1 MIKKLASGINWIF
14 SPLLIPTYI
23 TFLLLYS
30 GFHFSMFSWPA
41 KRFLL
46 IVIFISTAVMPSI
59 TILISKFGKRIVLSD
74 RKPSDSRIAFLF
86 VALYYYLGFYL
97 LNKIPL
103 YAIFKILLLAGAILI
118 VALMLVS
125 LLIEISHHTT
135 ALGAAFGMMLALS
148 LRIGLN
154 PIQMLS
160 GIVLVSG
167 ITGTAVMIR
176 NDNNL
181 WGTLAG
187 FPLGFCVFFL
197 IFYIL

>member
-1 MIKKLASGINWIF
+1 MIRKLANGINWIF

-30 GFHFSMFSWPA
+30 GFHFTMFSWPA

-59 TILISKFGKRIVLSD
+59 TILISEFGKRIGLSD
-74 RKPSDSRIAFLF
+74 RKPSDSRIALMF

-103 YAIFKILLLAGAILI
+103 YAVFKILLLAGAILI
-118 VALMLVS
+118 IALMLVS
-125 LLIEISHHTT
+125 LWMEISRHT
-135 ALGAAFGMMLALS
+135 AAIGAAFGLMLALA

-154 PIQMLS
+154 PVQMLS
-160 GIVLVSG
+160 GIVLISG
-167 ITGTAVMIR
+167 IIGTAVMIR

-187 FPLGFCVFFL
+187 FPLGFTVFFL

>member
-1 MIKKLASGINWIF
+1 MKRKIATGINWIF

-23 TFLLLYS
+23 TLLLLYS

-59 TILISKFGKRIVLSD
+59 TLLISEFGKRIGLSD
-74 RKPSDSRIAFLF
+74 RKPLDSRIALLF
-86 VALYYYLGFYL
+86 IALYYYLGFYL

-118 VALMLVS
+118 VVLMMVS
-125 LLIEISHHTT
+125 LWIEISRHT
-135 ALGAAFGMMLALS
+135 AAMGAAFGMMLALS

-154 PIQMLS
+154 PVQMLS
-160 GIVLVSG
+160 AIVFVSG
-167 ITGTAVMIR
+167 ITGMAAMIR

-187 FPLGFCVFFL
+187 FPLGFTVFFL

>member
-1 MIKKLASGINWIF
+1 MMRKLANCINWIF

-59 TILISKFGKRIVLSD
+59 TILISEFGKRIGLSD
-74 RKPSDSRIAFLF
+74 RKPSDSRIALMF

-103 YAIFKILLLAGAILI
+103 YGIFKILLLAGAILI

-125 LLIEISHHTT
+125 LWMEISWHT
-135 ALGAAFGMMLALS
+135 AAMGAAFGMMLALA

-154 PIQMLS
+154 PLQMLS
-160 GIVLVSG
+160 VIVLVSG

-187 FPLGFCVFFL
+187 FPLGFTVFFL

>member
-1 MIKKLASGINWIF
+1 MMKRLANGINWVF
-14 SPLLIPTYI
+14 SPLLVPTYI

-46 IVIFISTAVMPSI
+46 IVIFISTALMPAI
-59 TILISKFGKRIVLSD
+59 TILISEFGKRIGLSD
-74 RKPSDSRIAFLF
+74 RKPSDSRIALLF

-97 LNKIPL
+97 LSKIPL

-125 LLIEISHHTT
+125 LWMEISRHTA
-135 ALGAAFGMMLALS
+135 ALGAAFGIILALS

-154 PIQMLS
+154 PVQMLS
-160 GIVLVSG
+160 AIIFVSG
-167 ITGTAVMIR
+167 ITGMAVMIR
-176 NDNNL
+176 NDNTL

-187 FPLGFCVFFL
+187 FPIGFTVFFL

>member
-1 MIKKLASGINWIF
+1 
-14 SPLLIPTYI
+14 
-23 TFLLLYS
+23 
-30 GFHFSMFSWPA
+30 MFSWPA

-59 TILISKFGKRIVLSD
+59 TLLISEFGKRIGLSD
-74 RKPSDSRIAFLF
+74 RKPSDNRIALLF

-103 YAIFKILLLAGAILI
+103 YAIFKIILLAGAILI
-118 VALMLVS
+118 VALVLVS
-125 LLIEISHHTT
+125 LWMEISRHTA

-154 PIQMLS
+154 PVQMLS
-160 GIVLVSG
+160 AIVFASG
-167 ITGTAVMIR
+167 ITGTATMIR
-176 NDNNL
+176 YGNNL
-181 WGTLAG
+181 CETLTG
-187 FPLGFCVFFL
+187 FTLGFTVFFL